1 MSNNHIIYQ
10 IKTASQND
18 VLLHLKLCNDEF
30 IPKLDTRVNL
40 EAYSIKIHQ
49 NAITFE
55 AWNKQQLIGLIAT
68 YFNQDQLFGYITNVS
83 ITKDYTGKGIASK
96 LLEMCVIYSTTNEYQ
111 NIKLEVNK
119 ENIPAINFYKKYNF
133 TEIETKADSLIM
145 NVSLTINNK
154 L

>member
-1 MSNNHIIYQ
+1 VSNNHIIYQ